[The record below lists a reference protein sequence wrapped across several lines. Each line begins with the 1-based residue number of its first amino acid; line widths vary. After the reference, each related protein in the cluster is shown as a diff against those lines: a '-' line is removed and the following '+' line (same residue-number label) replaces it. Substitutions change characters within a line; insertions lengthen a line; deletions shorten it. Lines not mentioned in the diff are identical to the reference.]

1 MGVQS
6 GRALLSDGGFLWLGL
21 SRDVPRRI
29 ERWPGGLFE
38 RCVVATAALCLAI
51 WSFHPLVA
59 PWMEMALPTAS
70 GAGGPVRQDG
80 GQVSLPRGENM
91 AAFYVSNPL
100 YYRSN
105 LHYVRND
112 GTNLKLYGMGWD
124 GDPLYFPIDGGV
136 RWVRWAGNAGF
147 MIDFFHDKA
156 IARLGYGA
164 HGRKL
169 RYPVVEEVPA
179 SGTLKGKPAP
189 ARIRLTDLFERFE
202 FTHGHN
208 MLFFTGMMR
217 MSSPVPRLVPYGGLG
232 AGVTIPHTEVRFRGE
247 GHETRTSEYQLA
259 GPAAQLVAGVEF
271 RFRRVSYFVEY
282 KFSYSWIWGAMT
294 GGRSWKNWN
303 LFGDLWRQFNRWRKG
318 ERPKYGHFY
327 TTLGAHQINFGVG
340 YRWSGRAA
348 PVRSAEGKPAP

>member
-1 MGVQS
+1 MAVHLGGVLPARAGILWTGQS
-6 GRALLSDGGFLWLGL
+6 RNAA
-21 SRDVPRRI
+21 RRS
-29 ERWPGGLFE
+29 EWPWHRLFE
-38 RCVVATAALCLAI
+38 RCLIAGAALCLGL
-51 WSFHPLVA
+51 WSFHPLIA
-59 PWMEMALPTAS
+59 SWTEM
-70 GAGGPVRQDG
+70 
-80 GQVSLPRGENM
+80 SLPSAPGENGVVRPTDGHARLPHGETM
-91 AAFYVSNPL
+91 AAFYVGNPI

-147 MIDFFHDKA
+147 MVDFFHDKA

-208 MLFFTGMMR
+208 MLFFTGLMR
-217 MSSPVPRLVPYGGLG
+217 TALPMSRMVPYGGLG

-247 GHETRTSEYQLA
+247 GRETRTSEYQLA
-259 GPAAQLVAGVEF
+259 GPAVQLVAGVEF
-271 RFRRVSYFVEY
+271 RVRRMSYFVEY

-294 GGRSWKNWN
+294 AGRSWKNWN
-303 LFGDLWRQFNRWRKG
+303 LFGDLWRQFNRWRRG
-318 ERPKYGHFY
+318 EQPKFGHFY

-340 YRWSGRAA
+340 YRWPGRGA
-348 PVRSAEGKPAP
+348 PIKDADGKSTP